1 VTDHNEVIYH
11 LLEATYV
18 HLFNTR
24 GGVDGDTS
32 YKKETGAMEGV
43 IPTGPANGNSE
54 LDRLEPLQKQ
64 IMLFVHSVPDTNE
77 GVHVQTIAQAVRQ
90 PSAAVMQAVEV
101 LSTDGLLY
109 TTIDDDHVISPS
121 VWTACSLLG

>member
-1 VTDHNEVIYH
+1 MTDHNEVIYH
-11 LLEATYV
+11 LLEATYI

-24 GGVDGDTS
+24 GAANGDTS
-32 YKKETGAMEGV
+32 YKKESGAESAMEGV
-43 IPTGPANGNSE
+43 IPTGAGNGNSE

-101 LSTDGLLY
+101 LATDGLLY
-109 TTIDDDHVISPS
+109 TTIDDDHVIFHS
-121 VWTACSLLG
+121 VCIGC